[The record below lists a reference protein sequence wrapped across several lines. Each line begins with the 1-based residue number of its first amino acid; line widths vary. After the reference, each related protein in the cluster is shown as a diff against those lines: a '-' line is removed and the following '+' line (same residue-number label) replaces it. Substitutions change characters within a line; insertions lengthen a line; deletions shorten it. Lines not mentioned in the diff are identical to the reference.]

1 MPHINDVPAAKKIKL
16 DTIDSKIICLL
27 QKDGR
32 MPNTEIAKQVGTTE
46 ATVRNRLQRLTQ
58 SKVIKIVAIGD
69 PHLLGFEIVGNI
81 KIDLQLDKVESVVEQ
96 LKKFDEIWYIAL
108 LSGDSD
114 LDVEFRVK
122 SFQHLKDLLYGRIN
136 KIDGVVRTH
145 TSFLLELIKDSYEWG
160 TALEYEE
167 D

>member
-1 MPHINDVPAAKKIKL
+1 MKIDK
-16 DTIDSKIICLL
+16 IDSKIICLL

-46 ATVRNRLQRLTQ
+46 ATVRNRLQRLIKN
-58 SKVIKIVAIGD
+58 KVIKIVAIGN

-81 KIDLQLDKVESVVEQ
+81 KIDIKLEKVDSIIEQ

-114 LDVEFRVK
+114 LDVEFKVK
-122 SFQHLKDLLYGRIN
+122 SFKHLKDLLYNKIN
-136 KIDGVVRTH
+136 KIDGIVRTH
-145 TSFLLELIKDSYEWG
+145 TSFLLERIKDSYEWG
-160 TALEYEE
+160 TALE
-167 D
+167 DD